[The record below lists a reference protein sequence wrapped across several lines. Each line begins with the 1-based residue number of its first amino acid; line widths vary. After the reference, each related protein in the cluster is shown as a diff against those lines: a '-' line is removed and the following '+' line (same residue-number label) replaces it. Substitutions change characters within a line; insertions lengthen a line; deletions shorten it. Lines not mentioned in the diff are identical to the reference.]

1 MGKGARGTW
10 EKLKVHI
17 HNQVKKLYIDDHQTP
32 PKFQSKQNDQTIM
45 VRNFMEI

>member
-17 HNQVKKLYIDDHQTP
+17 HNQVKKLYKDDQTP